1 MELTTMEKKMIPL
14 YVNQIRLKR
23 RTIDDVPKKLQPAV
37 IAACEE
43 LGLPYKAEEP
53 KAVEEPKSDE
63 PQGEPEIVHDE
74 GAGKDQIADLQG
86 GETKY
91 T

>member
-1 MELTTMEKKMIPL
+1 MEKKMIPL

-23 RTIDDVPKKLQPAV
+23 KTIEDVPKKLQPDV

-43 LGLPYKAEEP
+43 LGLPYKAEELEH
-53 KAVEEPKSDE
+53 VEESKQEESKGD
-63 PQGEPEIVHDE
+63 PEVVHDE